1 MSSVEIWT
9 YICYGLAG
17 VFLIAALAFS
27 AMIYINSQNNK
38 KNPIALPKAQKE
50 EVVKK
55 EIFEDEDGE
64 EASLRG
70 SLPSG
75 RRRKAAAPVMHKPR
89 GINVSS
95 SEDFFDDEADSFK
108 LTGGQDK

>member
-9 YICYGLAG
+9 YICYGFAA

-55 EIFEDEDGE
+55 EIFEDEE

-75 RRRKAAAPVMHKPR
+75 RRRKSAAPPVMHKPR

-95 SEDFFDDEADSFK
+95 SEDFFADETDSFK

>member
-17 VFLIAALAFS
+17 LFLIAAIAF
-27 AMIYINSQNNK
+27 AGMLYINSQNNK

-55 EIFEDEDGE
+55 EIFEEDDTARLAGE
-64 EASLRG
+64 
-70 SLPSG
+70 LPSG
-75 RRRKAAAPVMHKPR
+75 RRRKASAPVMHKPR
-89 GINVSS
+89 VVSS
-95 SEDFFDDEADSFK
+95 SEDFFADETDSFK